1 MANPNLSAL
10 DVKDT
15 LLHQSW
21 QSEAWMPILNPS
33 NVLEYFAESIFY
45 DRQCNNEIIR
55 MQRLNP
61 DQLLGMQGVEYVLL
75 IAQEP
80 ILYVIRKQHRTS
92 PTQVIPL
99 AHYYIIAG
107 KVYQAPDIGNV
118 VNSRLANCANYL
130 QQAFSETHGYAK
142 YQSAKGYYW
151 EFKDKDSQALENAK
165 EEKLK
170 GEHLKRKIQKK
181 KEEPSSMFQRQ
192 KVDRLL
198 DDLMKKFPLKMM
210 NPPAAASATDPNNA
224 AANAEKA
231 ATSTAA
237 SSTNGAGVSENDA
250 GAEAEP
256 FSLPTSVSIGSGAKR
271 VAHADTKIK
280 NEAGNNETRPPLEK
294 KIKIEKK

>member
-92 PTQVIPL
+92 PTQVI
-99 AHYYIIAG
+99 
-107 KVYQAPDIGNV
+107 
-118 VNSRLANCANYL
+118 R
-130 QQAFSETHGYAK
+130 E
-142 YQSAKGYYW
+142 
-151 EFKDKDSQALENAK
+151 
-165 EEKLK
+165 
-170 GEHLKRKIQKK
+170 
-181 KEEPSSMFQRQ
+181 
-192 KVDRLL
+192 
-198 DDLMKKFPLKMM
+198 
-210 NPPAAASATDPNNA
+210 
-224 AANAEKA
+224 
-231 ATSTAA
+231 
-237 SSTNGAGVSENDA
+237 
-250 GAEAEP
+250 
-256 FSLPTSVSIGSGAKR
+256 
-271 VAHADTKIK
+271 
-280 NEAGNNETRPPLEK
+280 
-294 KIKIEKK
+294 

>member
-1 MANPNLSAL
+1 M
-10 DVKDT
+10 
-15 LLHQSW
+15 
-21 QSEAWMPILNPS
+21 
-33 NVLEYFAESIFY
+33 
-45 DRQCNNEIIR
+45 
-55 MQRLNP
+55 
-61 DQLLGMQGVEYVLL
+61 
-75 IAQEP
+75 
-80 ILYVIRKQHRTS
+80 
-92 PTQVIPL
+92 
-99 AHYYIIAG
+99 
-107 KVYQAPDIGNV
+107 YQAPDIGNV

-170 GEHLKRKIQKK
+170 GENLKRKIQKK

>member
-1 MANPNLSAL
+1 MANPNITAL

-45 DRQCNNEIIR
+45 DRQCNNEVIR

-61 DQLLGMQGVEYVLL
+61 DQLLGMVGIEYVLL

-99 AHYYIIAG
+99 AHYYVIAG
-107 KVYQAPDIGNV
+107 KVYQAPDLGSV
-118 VNSRLANCANYL
+118 LNSRLANCANYL
-130 QQAFSETHGYAK
+130 QQAFSETHSYAK

-151 EFKDKDSQALENAK
+151 EFKDKESQALEAAK
-165 EEKLK
+165 EQKLK
-170 GEHLKRKIQKK
+170 GEHLKRKTKKK
-181 KEEPSSMFQRQ
+181 KEEPSSVFQRQ

-198 DDLMKKFPLKMM
+198 EDLTKKFPLKLM
-210 NPPAAASATDPNNA
+210 NPPVSASASDTNNAGANPEKSASSASIAENGAASA
-224 AANAEKA
+224 
-231 ATSTAA
+231 
-237 SSTNGAGVSENDA
+237 
-250 GAEAEP
+250 AEA

-271 VAHADTKIK
+271 VAHADVKVK
-280 NEAGNNETRPPLEK
+280 MEGGGSEASKPPSEK
-294 KIKIEKK
+294 KIKLEKK

>member
-1 MANPNLSAL
+1 MANPNINAL

-33 NVLEYFAESIFY
+33 NVLEYFSESIFY

-61 DQLLGMQGVEYVLL
+61 DQLLTMVGIEYVLL

-92 PTQVIPL
+92 PTQVIPK
-99 AHYYIIAG
+99 AHYYVIAG
-107 KVYQAPDIGNV
+107 KVYQAPDVGNV
-118 VNSRLANCANYL
+118 INSRLANCANYL
-130 QQAFSETHGYAK
+130 QQSFSETHSYAK

-151 EFKDKDSQALENAK
+151 EFKDKESQALEAAK

-170 GEHLKRKIQKK
+170 GEHLKRKTKKK
-181 KEEPSSMFQRQ
+181 KEEPSSAFQRQ

-210 NPPAAASATDPNNA
+210 NPPASASASASESNNVAASAD
-224 AANAEKA
+224 AEK
-231 ATSTAA
+231 SA
-237 SSTNGAGVSENDA
+237 SSTSANEGVVENGATT
-250 GAEAEP
+250 EAES

-271 VAHADTKIK
+271 VAHADVKVK
-280 NEAGNNETRPPLEK
+280 GESDSKPPEK
-294 KIKIEKK
+294 KIKLEKK